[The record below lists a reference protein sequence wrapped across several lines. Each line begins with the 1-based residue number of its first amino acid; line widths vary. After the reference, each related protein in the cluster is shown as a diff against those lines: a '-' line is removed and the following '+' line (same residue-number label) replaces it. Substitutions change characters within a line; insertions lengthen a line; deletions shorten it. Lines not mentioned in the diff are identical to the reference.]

1 MKHARALKLLLVA
14 MLIALPLL
22 LSGCYVT
29 PDIPANNNQ
38 GGTVDFPEYNP
49 STATPTVTPT
59 IAPTDSANPSIGGG
73 GVVTLPTSGVNN
85 WTTVQPITTI
95 GHATLAPVTQ
105 PPTSATPSPTPQGAL
120 KKGSKGEA
128 VREVQKKL
136 KELGFLKG
144 SADGDFGDAT
154 EAAVRAFQKQ
164 YGLTVDGKVGNAT
177 MAKLTTA
184 KATMKPTASPTSRP
198 TATPAYS
205 ENTYLRLGDSGQ
217 KVTQMQERLITL
229 GYLAGSANGKFGQ
242 ATEAGVIAF
251 QKRNCSYS
259 DGIAGPDTLKALYSS
274 RAKSTSTAV
283 GVIGVTLKEGSEG
296 KAVRVMQQ
304 KLKNLGYYKGSVDGS
319 FGSSTADAVKAF
331 QKGNGLKADGAAG
344 GDTLNLMFSGNAKT
358 SAAASATNTPK
369 PTSGKR
375 ATPRPTATPL
385 PENTYVRVTPDPSGD
400 YITLQRGHYG
410 TPVERLQRALKN
422 EGYFSGSVDGY
433 YGEGTANAVKAFQRS
448 QGLKVDGVAGPA
460 TQRVLFEGDY
470 PAGS

>member
-1 MKHARALKLLLVA
+1 MKHPRALKLLLVA

-49 STATPTVTPT
+49 STAVPTATPSPLPLETATPGGIITLPTTTGNAWTT
-59 IAPTDSANPSIGGG
+59 IAPIS
-73 GVVTLPTSGVNN
+73 
-85 WTTVQPITTI
+85 TI
-95 GHATLAPVTQ
+95 GHATMAPVTQ
-105 PPTSATPSPTPQGAL
+105 PPTTASPSPTPQGAL
-120 KKGSKGEA
+120 KKGSTGEA

-184 KATMKPTASPTSRP
+184 KATMKPTASPTPRP

-242 ATEAGVIAF
+242 TTEAGVTAF

-274 RAKSTSTAV
+274 NAKSTSTAA
-283 GVIGVTLKEGSEG
+283 GVIGVTLKQGSEG

-304 KLKNLGYYKGSVDGS
+304 KLKNLGYYKDSVDGS
-319 FGSSTADAVKAF
+319 FGTSTEEAVKAF
-331 QKGNGLKADGAAG
+331 QRGNNLKADGAAG

-358 SAAASATNTPK
+358 ASAASATATPR
-369 PTSGKR
+369 PTAAATSKR

-470 PAGS
+470 PEGS